1 MTYFDNI
8 QLQMI
13 AAYTS
18 DDLTAAFTPQSPGKK
33 FRGEKSANEKQIKE
47 PHFPRAAGERGLFCL
62 NNPIFYRN
70 SVVPR

>member
-33 FRGEKSANEKQIKE
+33 FRGEKSANEKQI
-47 PHFPRAAGERGLFCL
+47 
-62 NNPIFYRN
+62 
-70 SVVPR
+70 

>member
-33 FRGEKSANEKQIKE
+33 FRGEKSANEKQIK
-47 PHFPRAAGERGLFCL
+47 RATLISRSWRAGFVLSE
-62 NNPIFYRN
+62 
-70 SVVPR
+70 